1 MLGQTVGTTMRE
13 LGGIRLLVGL
23 SNTVDFLPPISA
35 FSTRRLTQ
43 SSQPA
48 PFYQYSMLKCRRLF
62 QTVSFIIL
70 FYILLSKDL
79 VHLFL

>member
-1 MLGQTVGTTMRE
+1 MLGQTVGITMRE
-13 LGGIRLLVGL
+13 LRGIRLLVGL
-23 SNTVDFLPPISA
+23 FNTVDFLPPISA
-35 FSTRRLTQ
+35 FSTRRLAQ

-62 QTVSFIIL
+62 QTVNFTIL